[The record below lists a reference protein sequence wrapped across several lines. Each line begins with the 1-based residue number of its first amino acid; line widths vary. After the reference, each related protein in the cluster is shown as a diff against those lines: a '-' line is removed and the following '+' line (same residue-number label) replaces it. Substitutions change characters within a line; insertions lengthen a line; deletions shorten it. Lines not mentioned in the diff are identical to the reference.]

1 MDRTV
6 EGPRPFVHRRIKVRM
21 RDRDRLQAT
30 KTLDHTDRRCIERSN
45 AIPQNIAAFRAHEQ
59 CALAD
64 GKAGAD
70 SDQTG
75 VVFMEAIH
83 VVLRQGLKRGPGL
96 SAWRHVL
103 ALLLANGAFAGRLRT
118 VRILGTACGADVE
131 GHECPLAIV
140 MVTRRL
146 TFDAFSFCK
155 AAMQA
160 MRLRRAGGVATFKQ
174 FNVRGL
180 CLVQSKIFVISISNA
195 TDSRGTQK

>member
-1 MDRTV
+1 
-6 EGPRPFVHRRIKVRM
+6 
-21 RDRDRLQAT
+21 
-30 KTLDHTDRRCIERSN
+30 
-45 AIPQNIAAFRAHEQ
+45 
-59 CALAD
+59 
-64 GKAGAD
+64 
-70 SDQTG
+70 
-75 VVFMEAIH
+75 MEAIH

-103 ALLLANGAFAGRLRT
+103 ALLLANGAFAGRLRA

-146 TFDAFSFCK
+146 TFNAFSFCK

-174 FNVRGL
+174 AVNATEQFNVRGL
-180 CLVQSKIFVISISNA
+180 CLVQSKIFAISISNA